1 VTGCRFG
8 NGVILIRIQKNSA
21 TSQETS
27 EAAAQLV
34 LVKRE
39 VIGAQ
44 LVHRH

>member
-1 VTGCRFG
+1 
-8 NGVILIRIQKNSA
+8 VILIRIQKNSA
-21 TSQETS
+21 ASQEPAQ
-27 EAAAQLV
+27 AAAQLV